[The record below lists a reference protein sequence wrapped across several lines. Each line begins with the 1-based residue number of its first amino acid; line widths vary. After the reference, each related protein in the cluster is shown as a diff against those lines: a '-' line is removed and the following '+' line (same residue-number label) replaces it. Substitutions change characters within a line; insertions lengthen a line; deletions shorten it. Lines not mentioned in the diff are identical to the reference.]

1 MKQRI
6 FISSVQKEFA
16 DERQALKAYILGD
29 AMLSR
34 FFDVFLFKDI
44 PASDRRANAV
54 YIERMGTGTGDMIER
69 CRNVGL
75 AEPEFSL
82 TDGFVITLRR
92 KPGRA
97 FVAIGGKT
105 QPESRPESARM
116 TGQFEAPVTLFET
129 DRAILAA
136 LRTGERGRKDI
147 LQALGHT
154 QRSGNFKPSIEKL
167 MKHVFIERTL
177 PDRPNSRLQKYRL
190 TAKGKALLAT
200 LARKGR
206 QA

>member
-1 MKQRI
+1 
-6 FISSVQKEFA
+6 
-16 DERQALKAYILGD
+16 
-29 AMLSR
+29 
-34 FFDVFLFKDI
+34 
-44 PASDRRANAV
+44 
-54 YIERMGTGTGDMIER
+54 MIER

-97 FVAIGGKT
+97 FEAIGGKT
-105 QPESRPESARM
+105 QPESARM
-116 TGQFEAPVTLFET
+116 TGQFEAPVEAPVEALVEAPVTLFET

-154 QRSGNFKPSIEKL
+154 QRSGNFKLSIEKL

-177 PDRPNSRLQKYRL
+177 PDKPNSRLQEYRL
-190 TAKGKALLAT
+190 TAKGRAWLAEHE
-200 LARKGR
+200 AAGNKGGEDTP
-206 QA
+206 